1 MPNKLDVPQYWSS
14 QMGQAIA
21 KQNEL
26 AEGVYETG
34 QSLADMREGYRR
46 ERAFWNEGGPQMAS
60 TTHREVATPYGN
72 VTVRLHRPS
81 DDPVLPLIVYIHGGG
96 WILGD
101 PSTHD
106 RITRKLAASAGAAV
120 ASIDYTLSPEAK
132 FPQALHECAA
142 VVREIA
148 SHSQEWGIDPTRI
161 GIAGDSG
168 GANLS
173 FATHLYLRD
182 ECGEG
187 NLISSMLLFYGAYGL
202 KDSSSMRLFG
212 GTWDGLTEED
222 FKYYKDLY
230 FASEEDASSPYFD
243 VLSGDLTYGI
253 PPCYIAAAG
262 LDPLRDDSRTLS
274 AMLGEYGTPTMFE
287 EYAGVI
293 HGYLH
298 HSKIVDATS
307 RTLENAA
314 RFYRSIARR

>member
-1 MPNKLDVPQYWSS
+1 MPNKLNVPQYWSS

-26 AEGVYETG
+26 GEGVYETG
-34 QSLADMREGYRR
+34 QSLADMREGYRK
-46 ERAFWNEGGPQMAS
+46 ERRFWNEGGPEMVEV
-60 TTHREVATPYGN
+60 TNREVATPYGK
-72 VTVRLHRPS
+72 VRVRLLRPS
-81 DDPVLPLIVYIHGGG
+81 AKETLPVIVYIHGGG
-96 WILGD
+96 WVLGD
-101 PSTHD
+101 PDTHD

-132 FPQALHECAA
+132 FPQAVRECVA
-142 VVREIA
+142 VVQEIA
-148 SHSQEWGIDPTRI
+148 HNAHDWGVDPLRI

-182 ECGEG
+182 ECEEG

-222 FKYYKDLY
+222 FLYYKNLY
-230 FASEEDASSPYFD
+230 FAKEEDAFSPYFD
-243 VLSGDLTYGI
+243 VLRADLTYGI

-262 LDPLRDDSRTLS
+262 LDPLRDDSRTLD
-274 AMLGEYGTPTMFE
+274 AMLREYGTPTMYE
-287 EYAGVI
+287 EYQGVI

-298 HSKIVDATS
+298 HAKMVDATTD
-307 RTLENAA
+307 TLENAA
-314 RFYRSIARR
+314 RFYRCIAR